1 MSGQES
7 SGFPPTARTTLLM
20 RPLEGYQKHRFPSS
34 TYEDAALVALGE
46 PGNLDANLLP
56 QVILIYSGS
65 HPG

>member
-1 MSGQES
+1 
-7 SGFPPTARTTLLM
+7 M